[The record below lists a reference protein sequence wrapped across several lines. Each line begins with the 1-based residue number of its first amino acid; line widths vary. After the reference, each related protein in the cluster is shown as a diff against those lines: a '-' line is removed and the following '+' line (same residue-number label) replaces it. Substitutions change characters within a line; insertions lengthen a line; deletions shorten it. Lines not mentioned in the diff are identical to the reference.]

1 MNSFETINSRL
12 QLIFEVNT
20 SEPTNGDSMT
30 KTKSFNNVSPD
41 ATNEQLLGIAHAF
54 ASLQSHT
61 LEAVRRND
69 VVLLS
74 D

>member
-12 QLIFEVNT
+12 QLILAVSTNDSS
-20 SEPTNGDSMT
+20 SEENMT

-41 ATNEQLLGIAHAF
+41 ATNEQLLDIAQAF
-54 ASLQSHT
+54 ASLQSHR
-61 LEAVRRND
+61 LEAARRND